1 MQTNKQNKLTAGSVD
16 PRMAP
21 AMFAKPLFRLR
32 LARPERTQLGYL
44 LIDVIA
50 VLQPRPLSEQGSKFA
65 FPYYVCLAL
74 CSSGTWTETHITD
87 GEGHC
92 DLGEAYE
99 VVS

>member
-1 MQTNKQNKLTAGSVD
+1 
-16 PRMAP
+16 
-21 AMFAKPLFRLR
+21 LFRLR
-32 LARPERTQLGYL
+32 LVRPDESQLGYP

-50 VLQPRPLSEQGSKFA
+50 VLPPRKQSEQGGLFP

-92 DLGEAYE
+92 DLGECYE

>member
-1 MQTNKQNKLTAGSVD
+1 MKTSNNKLTVDTVD

-21 AMFAKPLFRLR
+21 ALFVKPLFRLR
-32 LARPERTQLGYL
+32 LVEPANTQLGYL

-50 VLQPRPLSEQGSKFA
+50 VLPPRPLSQQGGKFP
-65 FPYYVCLAL
+65 FPYYVCMAL
-74 CSSGTWTETHITD
+74 CSSGTWVETQITD
-87 GEGHC
+87 GDGHC